1 MITFNLDFNTKLV
14 DFIYVAR
21 WSYYRAN
28 NELRTRMSNV
38 LKDLTN
44 GSFSNEQL
52 DDIVAKAAKGETA
65 TIENDG
71 FIVKSRINKYDEL
84 RIAVFENNKDF
95 KTFKCDIT
103 PDIEQKIR
111 EQFDE

>member
-1 MITFNLDFNTKLV
+1 MITFNLDYNTKLI

-28 NELRTRMSNV
+28 NELRTRISNV

-44 GSFSNEQL
+44 GSFSSEQL
-52 DDIVAKAAKGETA
+52 DDIVAKSVKGEAA
-65 TIENDG
+65 TIENNG
-71 FIVKSRINKYDEL
+71 FIVKSRTNKYDEL
-84 RIAVFENNKDF
+84 RIAVFESNKDF